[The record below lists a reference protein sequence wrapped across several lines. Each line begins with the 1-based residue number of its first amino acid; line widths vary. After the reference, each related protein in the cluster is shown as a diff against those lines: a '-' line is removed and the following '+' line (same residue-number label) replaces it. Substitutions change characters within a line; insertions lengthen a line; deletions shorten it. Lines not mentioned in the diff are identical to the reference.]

1 MSAIPLSWERDSY
14 YTRKLDER
22 HAAAEARSLLIE
34 DIADTY
40 RTALLRGHGLVPC
53 WNRSESVAQVVSEEL
68 MDAPGNVL
76 HDILALIGEQA
87 RYGNVAAL
95 RIVERLSW
103 EHATT
108 TVELRIAKGLDA

>member
-22 HAAAEARSLLIE
+22 HASAEARSLLIE

-76 HDILALIGEQA
+76 HDILELIRERANAGDEKALA
-87 RYGNVAAL
+87 
-95 RIVERLSW
+95 IVQRLTF
-103 EHATT
+103 EHAVN
-108 TVELRIAKGLDA
+108 TVELRERAAA

>member
-1 MSAIPLSWERDSY
+1 MSSIPLSWERDSY

-22 HAAAEARSLLIE
+22 HASAEARSLLIE

-76 HDILALIGEQA
+76 HDILELIRDRANAGDAKALA
-87 RYGNVAAL
+87 
-95 RIVERLSW
+95 IVQRLTF
-103 EHATT
+103 EHAVN
-108 TVELRIAKGLDA
+108 TVELRERAA

>member
-22 HAAAEARSLLIE
+22 HASAEARSLLIE

-53 WNRSESVAQVVSEEL
+53 WNRSESAAQVVSEEL

-76 HDILALIGEQA
+76 HDILELIRERANAGDEKALA
-87 RYGNVAAL
+87 
-95 RIVERLSW
+95 IVQRLTF
-103 EHATT
+103 EHAVN
-108 TVELRIAKGLDA
+108 TVELRERAAA